1 MFAVLGSILFEIV
14 GSPEKFESAREYDF
28 AEHRVVES
36 RPRLQWVGNG
46 LEHLRLEIM
55 LHASFTD
62 PGAELAILRSTAEA
76 HRALPLVFGNGGFR
90 GFFVIDS
97 LAVRSQQSSST
108 GTPIAIGVTLSL
120 KEWVAGSAAELFA
133 IADEPIATAVASAS
147 KSPGPMPGVSA
158 LLRLRAATGATGP
171 TLQADDVAI
180 EAIVRS
186 APR

>member
-1 MFAVLGSILFEIV
+1 
-14 GSPEKFESAREYDF
+14 
-28 AEHRVVES
+28 
-36 RPRLQWVGNG
+36 
-46 LEHLRLEIM
+46 M

-62 PGAELAILRSTAEA
+62 PGAELAVLRSTAAA
-76 HRALPLVFGNGGFR
+76 HQALPLVFGNGGFR
-90 GFFVIDS
+90 GFYVIDS
-97 LAVRSQQSSST
+97 IAVRSQQSSST

-120 KEWVAGSAAELFA
+120 KEWVAGSAAELLA
-133 IADEPIATAVASAS
+133 TAEKPIATAVASVS
-147 KSPGPMPGVSA
+147 KLSGTTSGVSA

>member
-1 MFAVLGSILFEIV
+1 LFEVV
-14 GSPEKFESAREYDF
+14 GSPEKFESVREYDF

-36 RPRLQWVGNG
+36 QPRLQWVGNG
-46 LEHLRLEIM
+46 LEHVKLEIM
-55 LHASFTD
+55 LHASFTN
-62 PGAELAILRSTAEA
+62 PGAELAILRSNAAA

-97 LAVRSQQSSST
+97 MMVRSQQSSST

-120 KEWVAGSAAELFA
+120 KEWVAGSASELFA
-133 IADEPIATAVASAS
+133 TTEEPIASAVSGGS
-147 KSPGPMPGVSA
+147 KSAGTMPGVTA

-171 TLQADDVAI
+171 TLQANDVTI